1 MKHILLSLAIASAWS
16 MVSCEGNAQILNP
29 PVQADYPGG
38 IIAVNEGPFSS
49 GSGSLTYISADKSRI
64 EQEVFFNVNDY
75 PIGAVLNSGELM
87 DGLLYVVSNVSGRV
101 EIVNRASMKS
111 EGFIDGLNAP
121 RYVAKAGPG
130 AIAISDW
137 DTDQVHFYS
146 TNNQQLLASVTCG
159 KGPERMYSFFD
170 RLYVL
175 NSGGFERDSTVT
187 VINLSNFTV
196 EATLT
201 VGDIPN
207 SGVLDNGY
215 LWVLT
220 SGFADWNDPSQDTEG
235 NIVGINLTTLA
246 LEYNIPVPLS
256 VGHPGDLIRN
266 SNGQLCFL
274 SNAYGGSI
282 MEWDGNNSFLQKKK
296 GTYYALDYDHVRNQV
311 VAGNALSFA
320 EPGWMVILNSNWM
333 IQDSIPVGLIPT
345 DFVFN

>member
-1 MKHILLSLAIASAWS
+1 MKHFLPSLAIASACLMS
-16 MVSCEGNAQILNP
+16 SCKEDAQILNP
-29 PVQADYPGG
+29 PVQEEYPRG
-38 IIAVNEGPFSS
+38 IIVVNEGPFSS
-49 GSGSLTYISADKSRI
+49 GSGSLTYVSADKSRV
-64 EQEVFFNVNDY
+64 EQEVFFKENDY
-75 PIGAVLNSGELM
+75 PLGSVLNSGELI

-111 EGFIDGLNAP
+111 EGFIDGLNSP

-146 TNNQQLLASVTCG
+146 TSNHQLLTSVNCG

-170 RLYVL
+170 RLFVL
-175 NSGGFERDSTVT
+175 NSGGFGRDSTIS
-187 VINLSNFTV
+187 VINLTNL
-196 EATLT
+196 TLETTIT

-207 SGVLDNGY
+207 SGVIGNGY

-220 SGFADWNDPSQDTEG
+220 SGFANWNDPSQDTEG
-235 NIVGINLTTLA
+235 RIIGINLSTLA
-246 LEYNIPVPLS
+246 IEYNDPVPLS
-256 VGHPGDLIRN
+256 IGHPGDVVRYF
-266 SNGQLCFL
+266 NGQLFFL

-282 MEWDGNNSFLQKKK
+282 MAWNGNNSFEQKKK
-296 GTYYALDYDHVRNQV
+296 GTYYALDYDPVRHLV

-320 EPGWMVILNSNWM
+320 EPGWMIILDPNWM
-333 IQDSIPVGLIPT
+333 VQDSIPVGLIPT